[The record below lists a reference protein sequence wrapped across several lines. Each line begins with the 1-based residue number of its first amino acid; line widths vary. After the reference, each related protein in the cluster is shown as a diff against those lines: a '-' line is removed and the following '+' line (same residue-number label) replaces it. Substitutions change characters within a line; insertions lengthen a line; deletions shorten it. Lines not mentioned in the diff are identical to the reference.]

1 MLTNVTKTVILFL
14 GCNNFVIFQHRPNR
28 GERFYG
34 EYYMR
39 RKKLILGVCAL
50 AIGVA
55 VAGLSFSAEANG
67 KFTELPA
74 AGVAV
79 DMGEGSSHIDV
90 QASIESIVQE
100 TSSYASN
107 TSSVGLQTIQN
118 NVSVVRAETTEP
130 QSVQPS
136 VVSSEAAYV
145 EAEVK
150 TIQPVTVATVQEVT
164 SEITSEEYVTTTPEV
179 VKAETHRTEE
189 QITSEI
195 ASEVEVATAEPVVEE
210 VQNTT
215 ETVSETVVNVE
226 TASENIS
233 TDENVQVTE
242 NLEDTQ
248 IAAEATEVEKEIIPT
263 EELDIPG
270 ANVAVKEEVPAEFKD
285 LVIAQVND
293 YVNVRAE
300 ANTEAEIV
308 GKLYDD
314 SVGTLVKEEDGW
326 YQITSGNV
334 TGYVKAEYCV
344 TGEEAVALA
353 EEVGT
358 EIATVNT
365 TTLKVRAEANLE
377 SSVIGLVPLGEE
389 LIVVK
394 EEEETEG
401 WVKIS
406 IEEGEGYVST
416 EYVSLRTDFVKAE
429 SKEEEQQRLA
439 AEAAA
444 REEAQRAAQQAMSNN
459 TDSTTTAPVIT
470 GDSEMGVAVAEYACQ
485 FVGNPYVW
493 GGTSLT
499 NGADCSG
506 FVMSVYEN
514 FGVSLP
520 HSSTADRTQG
530 YAVDGLAN
538 AQPGDLICYSGHVAI
553 YIGNNQIVHASSSKT
568 GIIISNADYKKVL
581 AVRRIF

>member
-1 MLTNVTKTVILFL
+1 MVGI
-14 GCNNFVIFQHRPNR
+14 
-28 GERFYG
+28 
-34 EYYMR
+34 
-39 RKKLILGVCAL
+39 CAL

-55 VAGLSFSAEANG
+55 IAGISVTTEANG
-67 KFTELPA
+67 MFTELPA
-74 AGVAV
+74 AGAAV
-79 DMGEGSSHIDV
+79 DIGEGSSYIDV
-90 QASIESIVQE
+90 QASIESIVK
-100 TSSYASN
+100 TSSSYAST
-107 TSSVGLQTIQN
+107 TSSVGLQTIEN
-118 NVSVVRAETTEP
+118 NVSVVRAE
-130 QSVQPS
+130 SVGVHS
-136 VVSSEAAYV
+136 SETAVSSEAAYV
-145 EAEVK
+145 QQEVK
-150 TIQPVTVATVQEVT
+150 TIEPVTVVTVQEVA
-164 SEITSEEYVTTTPEV
+164 SENVSEESSNVVSEV
-179 VKAETHRTEE
+179 VKADSIPV
-189 QITSEI
+189 QTSEVAEDGVATTEI
-195 ASEVEVATAEPVVEE
+195 ASESELVA
-210 VQNTT
+210 
-215 ETVSETVVNVE
+215 ETGVGV
-226 TASENIS
+226 A
-233 TDENVQVTE
+233 VTE
-242 NLEDTQ
+242 EIDAEETQ
-248 IAAEATEVEKEIIPT
+248 IVPT

-300 ANTEAEIV
+300 ANTESEIV

-344 TGEEAVALA
+344 TGDDAVALV

-358 EIATVNT
+358 RVATVNT
-365 TTLKVRAEANLE
+365 TTLKVRSEADIE

-389 LIVVK
+389 LVVVK

-429 SKEEEQQRLA
+429 SREEEQQRLA

-444 REEAQRAAQQAMSNN
+444 RQEAQQAAQQAMSSNMN
-459 TDSTTTAPVIT
+459 STTTVPTIV

-506 FVMSVYEN
+506 FVMSVYSN

-530 YAVDGLAN
+530 YAVDGLEN
-538 AQPGDLICYSGHVAI
+538 AQPGDIICYSGHVAI
-553 YIGNNQIVHASSSKT
+553 YIGNGQIVHASSKKT
-568 GIIISNADYKKVL
+568 GIIISNADYKTIL
-581 AVRRIF
+581 AIRRIF